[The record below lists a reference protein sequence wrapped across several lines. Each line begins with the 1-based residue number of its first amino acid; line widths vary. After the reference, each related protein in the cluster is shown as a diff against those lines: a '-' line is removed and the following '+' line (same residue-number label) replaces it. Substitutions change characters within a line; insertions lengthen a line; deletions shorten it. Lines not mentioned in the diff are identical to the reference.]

1 MKFHPPNKIFT
12 DLYRRFLYRLAGGS
26 VLLLTTRG
34 RKTGKLHTNGLQY
47 ELIDERYYVGAANGE
62 HADWYRNLLHDAH
75 AQIQAG
81 EKIINVSAE
90 MISDAERIADYLGYR
105 LQKHPLMIRLILRL
119 DGVKGKPDRS
129 ALLSYAAG
137 IRMVILTPAAPDLP

>member
-47 ELIDERYYVGAANGE
+47 ELINGGYYVGAADGE
-62 HADWYRNLLHDAH
+62 RADWYRNLLHNPRAK
-75 AQIQAG
+75 IQAG

-90 MISDAERIADYLGYR
+90 MISDTERIADFLEYR
-105 LQKHPLMIRLILRL
+105 IKKHPLMIRLIMRL
-119 DGVKGKPDRS
+119 DGVKGKTDRS
-129 ALLSYAAG
+129 GLLSYAAR
-137 IRMVILTPAAPDLP
+137 IRMVILTPAAPDQS